1 MAEREELERSV
12 LARVDDPRRRAGFA
26 GLIHAITAA
35 VALEETHAY
44 HIDYP
49 GLAATREALLAFG
62 RRLVAEGRLDRA
74 ADVFMLRRDELR
86 AALAPAWG
94 PPLQELAARRAA
106 EREAA
111 RLRRP
116 EPWLGEP
123 PDPHA
128 EVPAMVAKFYG
139 VPGSGGVEGDVV
151 RGTPASAGV
160 AVGVARVVQ
169 GREEFAR
176 LGGGDVLVCVTTT
189 PAWTPVFGSLGGL
202 VTDTGGILCHA
213 AVVAREY
220 GLPAVVGTGVGT
232 RAIPDGAQVEV
243 DGTTGEVRIL
253 TGASPTGTGAARAGK
268 GGTDGSR

>member
-1 MAEREELERSV
+1 VADSWGPSLHV
-12 LARVDDPRRRAGFA
+12 LAGERRV
-26 GLIHAITAA
+26 A
-35 VALEETHAY
+35 VAQA
-44 HIDYP
+44 
-49 GLAATREALLAFG
+49 
-62 RRLVAEGRLDRA
+62 RA
-74 ADVFMLRRDELR
+74 RPP
-86 AALAPAWG
+86 APFLG
-94 PPLQELAARRAA
+94 P
-106 EREAA
+106 
-111 RLRRP
+111 
-116 EPWLGEP
+116 P
-123 PDPHA
+123 PDPDA
-128 EVPAMVAKFYG
+128 QIPAAVAKFYG

-151 RGTPASAGV
+151 RGTGASAGG

-189 PAWTPVFGSLGGL
+189 PAWTPLFGSLGGL

-232 RAIPDGAQVEV
+232 RAIPDGAHVEV

-253 TGASPTGTGAARAGK
+253 TGAFPTGAGAGSAGK

>member
-1 MAEREELERSV
+1 
-12 LARVDDPRRRAGFA
+12 
-26 GLIHAITAA
+26 
-35 VALEETHAY
+35 VA
-44 HIDYP
+44 DS
-49 GLAATREALLAFG
+49 
-62 RRLVAEGRLDRA
+62 
-74 ADVFMLRRDELR
+74 
-86 AALAPAWG
+86 WG
-94 PPLQELAARRAA
+94 PPLQALAGERRAA
-106 EREAA
+106 VMRA
-111 RLRRP
+111 RARP
-116 EPWLGEP
+116 PAPFLGPP
-123 PDPHA
+123 PDPDA
-128 EVPAMVAKFYG
+128 EIPPAVAKFYG

-151 RGTPASAGV
+151 HGTGASAGV

-253 TGASPTGTGAARAGK
+253 TGASPTGAGAGSAGK